1 MEMKAC
7 RVRATI
13 GSELSTLLVM
23 KGKGWANPLIFG
35 IWTLNGDNDLD
46 NVCGG
51 RPAWRQVA

>member
-1 MEMKAC
+1 MKAC